1 MVKLD
6 QQLVTRLTKRTC
18 TLLEKT
24 VHQGEV
30 CLIIMELM
38 KLILALG

>member
-6 QQLVTRLTKRTC
+6 QQLVTRLTKRT
-18 TLLEKT
+18 LLEKT

-30 CLIIMELM
+30 CLIVMELM